1 MDMPQQPPG
10 QQGMEPMAEESTGFT
25 VCIQVNGDGTFAVG
39 KESAEQEAM
48 EGEAAPEAGMKPAKD
63 AKTALTMAL
72 ALMRGEVPA
81 DESEQA
87 KGFQEAFSGD
97 KMAGA
102 M

>member
-1 MDMPQQPPG
+1 MDMPQANPG
-10 QQGMEPMAEESTGFT
+10 QMEPMAEEAPAAFT

-39 KESAEQEAM
+39 KEGAEQEAM
-48 EGEAAPEAGMKPAKD
+48 EEGGPEAPEAMKPAKD

-72 ALMRGEVPA
+72 ALMKGEIPA

-87 KGFQEAFSGD
+87 RGFQEAFAGD
-97 KMAGA
+97 KQGA

>member
-1 MDMPQQPPG
+1 MDMQAQQPGMDPMAG
-10 QQGMEPMAEESTGFT
+10 QQESGGFV
-25 VCIQVNGDGTFAVG
+25 VCIQVVGDGTFAVG
-39 KESAEQEAM
+39 KEGAEQEVM
-48 EGEAAPEAGMKPAKD
+48 EGAESPEPGMKPAKD

-87 KGFQEAFSGD
+87 RGFQEAFAGD
-97 KMAGA
+97 KQPGA

>member
-1 MDMPQQPPG
+1 MDMPQQPG
-10 QQGMEPMAEESTGFT
+10 QMEPMGEESTGFT

-39 KESAEQEAM
+39 KESAEQEATE
-48 EGEAAPEAGMKPAKD
+48 EGGPEAPESMKPAKD

-87 KGFQEAFSGD
+87 RGFQEAFSGD
-97 KMAGA
+97 KMGA